1 MKARELH
8 PCSGC
13 GGSLGGIFHVI
24 EVDVAVLDAGACRRF
39 AGLTMQLDG
48 HEALASVM
56 GPDEDLA
63 HLASETEGPHGAE
76 ARKLAR
82 RLLVCMKCQ
91 TTLTVYELLE
101 QADLPREAEA

>member
-1 MKARELH
+1 MKASELH
-8 PCSGC
+8 PCDGC
-13 GGSLGGIFHVI
+13 GGKLGAIFHVI
-24 EVDVAVLDAGACRRF
+24 DVDVAVLDAGACRRL

-48 HEALASVM
+48 HAELASLM

-82 RLLVCMKCQ
+82 RLLVCMTCQ
-91 TTLTVYELLE
+91 TTLPIYQLLE
-101 QADLPREAEA
+101 QADLTKEARA